1 MSKASIR
8 RVVVVASIVAACT
21 SAACELSL
29 SGTAETSD
37 AGVAGD
43 ASSGDGTTRAD
54 GGRPTNDAG
63 ADAALAADSTSDV
76 AIDAPRDAPCVPFDA
91 GLGGPLALSAFSLK
105 GKALYNNNG
114 DGILTLT
121 DSNKHEQGAA
131 WYPTQAPPAAGFD
144 ATWTLRVGPNDTSG
158 DGLAFAV
165 LQAAGMPGVGDDG
178 DGIGLRNLPAPDGG
192 VVLGY
197 AVVVDTYKSATDTT
211 DLGASTLKLVAM
223 PSFVIVAVTAVPVAL
238 NDGNVY
244 AVDVSWRAPSTLT
257 ATLHGP
263 GGATYRVTSIDPR
276 LSITA
281 RAFLGFTGSTGA
293 TSDSHNEIAGLTIV
307 QICN

>member
-8 RVVVVASIVAACT
+8 RVVVAASIVAACA
-21 SAACELSL
+21 SAACGLSL
-29 SGTAETSD
+29 SGTSETSDD

-43 ASSGDGTTRAD
+43 ASGDTTSGDGGRA
-54 GGRPTNDAG
+54 TNDAG
-63 ADAALAADSTSDV
+63 ADAPLGADSTSDV
-76 AIDAPRDAPCVPFDA
+76 ATDSPRDAPCVPFDA

-165 LQAAGMPGVGDDG
+165 LQAAGIPGVGDDG

-192 VVLGY
+192 VVSGY

-211 DLGASTLKLVAM
+211 DLAATTLKLVAM

-276 LSITA
+276 LSITT
-281 RAFLGFTGSTGA
+281 RAFLGFTGSTGGA
-293 TSDSHNEIAGLTIV
+293 SDSHNEIAGLTIV
-307 QICN
+307 QTCN